1 MQRKKE
7 LVPKQLLKL
16 LKQMNK
22 MERNIIC
29 LFYFENL
36 SVFNIATTLKKDKQ
50 FVQKVLEKT
59 LTKMSLQVSKTNSAL
74 RLSK

>member
-36 SVFNIATTLKKDKQ
+36 SVSNIATTLKKDKQ

>member
-16 LKQMNK
+16 LKQMSK

-29 LFYFENL
+29 LFYFESL
-36 SVFNIATTLKKDKQ
+36 SVSNIATTLKKDKQ